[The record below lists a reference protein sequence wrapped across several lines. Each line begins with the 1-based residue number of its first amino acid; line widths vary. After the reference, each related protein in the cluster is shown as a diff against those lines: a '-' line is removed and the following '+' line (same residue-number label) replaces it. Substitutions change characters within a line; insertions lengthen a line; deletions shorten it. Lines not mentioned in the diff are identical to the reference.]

1 MGSMGSDTDRADG
14 SDGGGSHT
22 TPPMS
27 EVLEFHM
34 ASLEDFQDLLASLR
48 WGASLPLSHDQ
59 QAVLRDLCCKI
70 GGIPP
75 GGVPRSRLK
84 ETADRARKAEQRV
97 EELETALRS
106 SRNEWQFRRGK
117 RA

>member
-1 MGSMGSDTDRADG
+1 
-14 SDGGGSHT
+14 
-22 TPPMS
+22 
-27 EVLEFHM
+27 M
-34 ASLEDFQDLLASLR
+34 ASLEDFQDLLASLH
-48 WGASLPLSHDQ
+48 WGASLPLSRDQ

-97 EELETALRS
+97 AELETALKASRS
-106 SRNEWQFRRGK
+106 EFVFRRGK
-117 RA
+117 RAS